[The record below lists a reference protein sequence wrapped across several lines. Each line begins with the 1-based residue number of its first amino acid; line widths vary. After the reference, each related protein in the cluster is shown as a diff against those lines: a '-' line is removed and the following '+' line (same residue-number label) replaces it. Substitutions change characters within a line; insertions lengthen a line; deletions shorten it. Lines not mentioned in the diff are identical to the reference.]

1 MILLTPSPTLPR
13 CGLCPA
19 GEGDVSIV
27 NTPKASY
34 GMKMTIA
41 RAMPL

>member
-1 MILLTPSPTLPR
+1 MNTLLGRVDNSANEPPPTLPR

-27 NTPKASY
+27 NS
-34 GMKMTIA
+34 
-41 RAMPL
+41 L

>member
-1 MILLTPSPTLPR
+1 MNTLLGRVDNSANEPPSPTLPR

-27 NTPKASY
+27 NS
-34 GMKMTIA
+34 
-41 RAMPL
+41 L

>member
-1 MILLTPSPTLPR
+1 MNTLLGRVDNSANEPPPSPPLPR

-27 NTPKASY
+27 NS
-34 GMKMTIA
+34 
-41 RAMPL
+41 L